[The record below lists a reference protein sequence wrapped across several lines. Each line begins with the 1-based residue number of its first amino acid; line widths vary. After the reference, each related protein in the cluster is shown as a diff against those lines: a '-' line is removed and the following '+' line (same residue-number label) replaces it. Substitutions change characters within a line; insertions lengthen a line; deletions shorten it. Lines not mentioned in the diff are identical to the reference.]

1 MKTIIRH
8 YAIDTFSLFVVSRIA
23 EGIVFAKGW
32 QDLFLAGAGLTVVS
46 LLAKPVISV
55 LLLPLNLITFGLF
68 RWVSSA
74 IALYLVTLIVS
85 GFMIVGFHFGGLSTK
100 WFDIPTLNF
109 AGLWAF
115 VAFSFLLSFIG
126 SLIHWII
133 K

>member
-23 EGIVFAKGW
+23 DGMIFARGW
-32 QDLFLAGAGLTVVS
+32 QDLLFAGAGLTVVS
-46 LLAKPVISV
+46 LLAKPVITI
-55 LLLPLNLITFGLF
+55 LLLPLNLLTFGLF
-68 RWVSSA
+68 RWVSAA

-85 GFMIVGFHFGGLSTK
+85 GFMIIGFHFAGLSTK

-109 AGLWAF
+109 VGIWAF
-115 VAFSFLLSFIG
+115 VAFSFVLSFIS